1 MTPFEAIRGA
11 PNACQ
16 ILPTVVTGGQPTP
29 QQLKDLASTGSTI
42 VVDLREMME
51 PRGFDEPAMV
61 RELGMEYKLIP
72 VGAYTMSDTTLQT
85 LRTTLAEAGE
95 RTVFVHC
102 GSGNRVGGAL
112 IPVLMLDQGMEEE
125 DAVDAAMRVG
135 LRSAELME
143 WGLGYTRRQRA
154 T

>member
-1 MTPFEAIRGA
+1 MTPFEAIRGV

-29 QQLKDLASTGSTI
+29 EHLEALAKSGNAV
-42 VVDLREMME
+42 VVDMRETME
-51 PRGFDEPAMV
+51 PRAFDEPALV
-61 RELGMEYKLIP
+61 RELGMEYRVIP
-72 VGAYTMSDTTLQT
+72 VGPHSLNDATLEAT
-85 LRTTLAEAGE
+85 RSVLREAGE
-95 RTVFVHC
+95 RPVFVHC

-112 IPVLMLDQGMEEE
+112 IPVLMLDEGLEED

-135 LRSAELME
+135 LRNAELME
-143 WGLGYTRRQRA
+143 WGLGYARRQRD

>member
-1 MTPFEAIRGA
+1 MTPFEAIRGV

-16 ILPTVVTGGQPTP
+16 VLPTVITGGQPTREH
-29 QQLKDLASTGSTI
+29 LEALAKSGKAI
-42 VVDLREMME
+42 VVDTREPME
-51 PRGFDEPAMV
+51 PRAFDEPALV
-61 RELGMEYKLIP
+61 RELGMEYRLIP
-72 VGAYTMSDTTLQT
+72 IGPHSLSDATLEAI
-85 LRTTLAEAGE
+85 RSTLAEAGE

-125 DAVDAAMRVG
+125 DAVDIAMRVG
-135 LRSAELME
+135 LRSAELMQ

-154 T
+154 R